1 MKRWR
6 LQLAMAWLGLATGLA
21 AAENPP
27 LGVPGQIIYP
37 HVQILPPPRTPA
49 TIVGP
54 TIYMPPNYPRLP
66 VDPSDPRPLGVLL
79 QRFGVGC
86 WSHINI
92 VGTGSLRS
100 ELTFAFGHSR
110 AYFSEPC
117 MHGPQAVPVG
127 QPIPPPNVAPYGVL
141 SYPGFIVPPAN
152 PWPSVPGMAPVP
164 GPGCPPHL
172 P

>member
-6 LQLAMAWLGLATGLA
+6 LQLALAWLGLATGLA
-21 AAENPP
+21 AANDPP
-27 LGVPGQIIYP
+27 LGVPGQMIYP

-54 TIYMPPNYPRLP
+54 AYYMPPNYPRLS
-66 VDPSDPRPLGVLL
+66 VDPADSRPLGVLL
-79 QRFGVGC
+79 QRFGLGC
-86 WSHINI
+86 WSHINY

-100 ELTFAFGHSR
+100 ELSFAFGHSR

-117 MHGPQAVPVG
+117 RHGPYPVPVG
-127 QPIPPPNVAPYGVL
+127 QPIPPPNLARYGVL
-141 SYPGFIVPPAN
+141 SNPGFIPAPPL
-152 PWPSVPGMAPVP
+152 PWPDSFPLPGTPSFRP
-164 GPGCPPHL
+164 PPHH